1 MDQWN
6 STNRN
11 LNLRPFIT
19 VKNIRHLTKKHLGF
33 NQPREQTCGF
43 RQIVFLKQT
52 SMILPTQYAEFPN
65 QKWGRT
71 CDILTRQV
79 VEPPILVV

>member
-43 RQIVFLKQT
+43 RQI
-52 SMILPTQYAEFPN
+52 LPTQYAEFPN
-65 QKWGRT
+65 QKSG
-71 CDILTRQV
+71 
-79 VEPPILVV
+79 VEHALY

>member
-43 RQIVFLKQT
+43 RQIVFFKADKHDFANAICGVSQ
-52 SMILPTQYAEFPN
+52 P
-65 QKWGRT
+65 KVG
-71 CDILTRQV
+71 
-79 VEPPILVV
+79 